1 MGGVQR
7 DDRCPGHRFGCA
19 HAQPPVAQPTAG
31 ELACEL
37 KLRDTGSRIGLGF
50 VLANR
55 SGSPAT
61 VHYFHPLLQF
71 DLRVTAGD
79 RALTVVQPDV
89 DVPAQLRELAI
100 AAGGTAEL
108 ATPVSLRFA
117 SDAPATAASMV
128 WTIDSAPT
136 TVDVKARCGSRASRC
151 RRARRASSAAS
162 RSGGRPSRRSL
173 RSP

>member
-1 MGGVQR
+1 MRVRAMLGFLAAVPA
-7 DDRCPGHRFGCA
+7 CGHS
-19 HAQPPVAQPTAG
+19 PPVAQPSAG

-55 SGSPAT
+55 SSSPAT
-61 VHYFHPLLQF
+61 VHYLHPFLQF

-136 TVDVKARCGSRASRC
+136 TVDVKATLRFEGESLPPCATRIE
-151 RRARRASSAAS
+151 RR
-162 RSGGRPSRRSL
+162 
-173 RSP
+173 